1 MLRYPL
7 EGYIDVLEAE
17 RQSVAHIKHLTLPLL
32 SRKYMEWETKV
43 IQDLG
48 KLRSLLAVI
57 NYQCDLKKSFNLFVS

>member
-1 MLRYPL
+1 
-7 EGYIDVLEAE
+7 
-17 RQSVAHIKHLTLPLL
+17 
-32 SRKYMEWETKV
+32 MEWETKV